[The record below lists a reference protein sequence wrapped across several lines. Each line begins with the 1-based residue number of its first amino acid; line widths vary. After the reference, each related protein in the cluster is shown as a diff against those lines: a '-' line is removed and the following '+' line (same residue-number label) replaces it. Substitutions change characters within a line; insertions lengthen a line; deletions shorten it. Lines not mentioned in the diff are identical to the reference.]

1 MRCMECD
8 GICGKRAL
16 QLMEGSERCSFCS
29 FECLIAYSVG
39 RIRQRIQYN
48 NHRVRILT
56 RQKLQLARL
65 NACAHARHRS

>member
-1 MRCMECD
+1 MRCVECD
-8 GICGKRAL
+8 GVCGKRPL
-16 QLMEGSERCSFCS
+16 HLTEGTDRRSFCS

-39 RIRQRIQYN
+39 RIRQRIQYH

-65 NACAHARHRS
+65 NACGHARRRS